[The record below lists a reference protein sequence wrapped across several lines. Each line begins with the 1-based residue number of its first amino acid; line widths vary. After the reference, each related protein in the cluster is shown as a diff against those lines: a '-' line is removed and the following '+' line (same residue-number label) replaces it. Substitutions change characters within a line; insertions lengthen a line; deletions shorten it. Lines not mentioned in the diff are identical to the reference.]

1 MNDERQFEV
10 LHRVWEAYRR
20 ALPDP
25 EPSPNFMPELWA
37 RIEAA
42 RPASWTVPLTR
53 LAARLLPLAAAATLA
68 MGIYSWVPHSRF
80 NGSSASGYVDML
92 AADLVDELEETL

>member
-10 LHRVWEAYRR
+10 LHRVWAAYRR

-37 RIEAA
+37 KIEAA
-42 RPASWTVPLTR
+42 RPVSWTVPLTR

-68 MGIYSWVPHSRF
+68 MGIYSWVPRSRF
-80 NGSSASGYVDML
+80 SGSSASGYVDML

>member
-1 MNDERQFEV
+1 MNDERRFEV
-10 LHRVWEAYRR
+10 LNRFWKAYRR

-25 EPSPNFMPELWA
+25 EPSANFMPELWA
-37 RIEAA
+37 RIDAA
-42 RPASWTVPLTR
+42 RPTSWTVPLTR

-68 MGIYSWVPHSRF
+68 MGLYTWIPRARVS
-80 NGSSASGYVDML
+80 GSPSSYVDLL